1 MFGLLGAPAEDG
13 HGPGTARS
21 AERRA
26 GAWGEM
32 EESVAPYVA
41 AVSVTAESG
50 SQSHRPD
57 AGGLA
62 ALDQADLELRAE
74 GDDPRRGPEVR
85 LAGGAFQ
92 GAVRAY

>member
-1 MFGLLGAPAEDG
+1 MFGVLGAPAEDG

-41 AVSVTAESG
+41 AVSVTAEAEANLID
-50 SQSHRPD
+50 QTPAASHAAWIKPIGDYERKETTTIE
-57 AGGLA
+57 GL
-62 ALDQADLELRAE
+62 RY
-74 GDDPRRGPEVR
+74 G
-85 LAGGAFQ
+85 
-92 GAVRAY
+92 

>member
-32 EESVAPYVA
+32 EESVA
-41 AVSVTAESG
+41 AVSVTAEAEANLID
-50 SQSHRPD
+50 QTPAASHAPWIKPIGDYERK
-57 AGGLA
+57 
-62 ALDQADLELRAE
+62 ETTIVE
-74 GDDPRRGPEVR
+74 GQRYG
-85 LAGGAFQ
+85 
-92 GAVRAY
+92 

>member
-41 AVSVTAESG
+41 AVSVTAEAENPKSAPE
-50 SQSHRPD
+50 HVPWIRP
-57 AGGLA
+57 
-62 ALDQADLELRAE
+62 LRDYERQETTIVE
-74 GDDPRRGPEVR
+74 GPRYG
-85 LAGGAFQ
+85 
-92 GAVRAY
+92 

>member
-41 AVSVTAESG
+41 AVSVTAEAEANLIDQTPAA
-50 SQSHRPD
+50 SQPWIKPISSYERKETTVVE
-57 AGGLA
+57 GL
-62 ALDQADLELRAE
+62 RY
-74 GDDPRRGPEVR
+74 G
-85 LAGGAFQ
+85 
-92 GAVRAY
+92 

>member
-1 MFGLLGAPAEDG
+1 LTGSPPGADVRRLGAPAEEG

-41 AVSVTAESG
+41 AVSVTAEAEANLID
-50 SQSHRPD
+50 QTPAASHAPWIKPIGDYERKKTTTVE
-57 AGGLA
+57 GL
-62 ALDQADLELRAE
+62 RY
-74 GDDPRRGPEVR
+74 G
-85 LAGGAFQ
+85 
-92 GAVRAY
+92 

>member
-1 MFGLLGAPAEDG
+1 MFGLLVTPAEDG

-41 AVSVTAESG
+41 AVSVTAEAEANLIDQTPAASRAP
-50 SQSHRPD
+50 SIRPIS
-57 AGGLA
+57 
-62 ALDQADLELRAE
+62 EYERRETTVVE
-74 GDDPRRGPEVR
+74 GQRYG
-85 LAGGAFQ
+85 
-92 GAVRAY
+92 

>member
-41 AVSVTAESG
+41 AVSVTAEAEANLIDQTPAASPAPWI
-50 SQSHRPD
+50 RPIS
-57 AGGLA
+57 
-62 ALDQADLELRAE
+62 EYERRETTVVE
-74 GDDPRRGPEVR
+74 GQRYG
-85 LAGGAFQ
+85 
-92 GAVRAY
+92 

>member
-13 HGPGTARS
+13 HGPGTARG

-41 AVSVTAESG
+41 AVSVTAEAEANLID
-50 SQSHRPD
+50 QRP
-57 AGGLA
+57 A
-62 ALDQADLELRAE
+62 ASRAPWIKPIGDYERKETTIVE
-74 GDDPRRGPEVR
+74 GQRYG
-85 LAGGAFQ
+85 
-92 GAVRAY
+92 

>member
-1 MFGLLGAPAEDG
+1 MFGLLGAPAVDG

-41 AVSVTAESG
+41 AVSVTAEAEANLID
-50 SQSHRPD
+50 QRP
-57 AGGLA
+57 A
-62 ALDQADLELRAE
+62 ASRAPWIKPIGDYERKETTIVE
-74 GDDPRRGPEVR
+74 GQRYG
-85 LAGGAFQ
+85 
-92 GAVRAY
+92 